1 MNNEIDNLIN
11 FLNEI
16 QKSVYNG
23 NPFTNEMKTN
33 WSNAV
38 NRIHELGFKPRRKKI
53 YCVVDGRIVVK
64 ILWTASKT
72 RPRTSQK
79 YCAGNW
85 VKDEHEKNHNTECTT
100 RAIYFCLNH
109 EIPYQRIRSMQNVK
123 ALRKFGR
130 GRCFGWNTEPVW
142 GEILGENGFVKICLG
157 RGFYSG
163 VLASKLANIDTKVII
178 HSSHHL
184 SACYKGSVVDDWDSR
199 RKLANAIYVKIEM
212 VEAVRRA
219 LGI

>member
-1 MNNEIDNLIN
+1 MNTEINNLIN

-16 QKSVYNG
+16 QMSVYNG
-23 NPFTNEMKTN
+23 SPITKEMNTK
-33 WSNAV
+33 WANAV
-38 NRIHELGFKPRRKKI
+38 KRIHELGFKPRKKEM
-53 YCVVDGRIVVK
+53 CCEVDGRIVGRV
-64 ILWTASKT
+64 LWVASKK

-100 RAIYFCLNH
+100 RALYFCLNH
-109 EIPYQRIRSMQNVK
+109 EIPYQQIRSMQNVK

-130 GRCFGWNTEPVW
+130 GRCFGWNTETVW
-142 GEILGENGFVKICLG
+142 GEILGENGFVKLCLS
-157 RGFYSG
+157 RSFYSG
-163 VLASKLANIDTKVII
+163 VLATKLANIDTKVII

-199 RKLANAIYVKIEM
+199 RKLADAIYVKIEM
-212 VEAVRRA
+212 VEAVRCA
-219 LGI
+219 LGM

>member
-1 MNNEIDNLIN
+1 MNNEVSILISII
-11 FLNEI
+11 NEI
-16 QKSVYNG
+16 QTSVYNG
-23 NPFTNEMKTN
+23 SPITKEMNTK
-33 WSNAV
+33 WSNAIK
-38 NRIHELGFKPRRKKI
+38 RIHELGFKPRRKKM
-53 YCVVDGRIVVK
+53 CCRVDDELVVRS
-64 ILWTASKT
+64 LWVASKK

-100 RAIYFCLNH
+100 RALYFCLNH
-109 EIPYQRIRSMQNVK
+109 EIPYQQIRSMQNVK

-130 GRCFGWNTEPVW
+130 GRCYGWNTESVW
-142 GEILGENGFVKICLG
+142 GEILGENGFVKLCLS

-178 HSSHHL
+178 HSRHHL

-199 RKLANAIYVKIEM
+199 RKLADAIYVKIEM
-212 VEAVRRA
+212 VEAVKYA